1 MPMHCKCVWGS
12 LVILPEMFVHGVCWL
27 SYCILQLA
35 YVSHSPVVI
44 VYDMHYISSKT
55 NTLHNVGLLIS
66 NETKMEAATGCTLL
80 STLEG
85 IYPT

>member
-1 MPMHCKCVWGS
+1 MVFADFHIAV
-12 LVILPEMFVHGVCWL
+12 
-27 SYCILQLA
+27 LQLA

-55 NTLHNVGLLIS
+55 NTLHHVGLLIS
-66 NETKMEAATGCTLL
+66 NETKMEAATGCIPTVSGTLL

-85 IYPT
+85 MYPT